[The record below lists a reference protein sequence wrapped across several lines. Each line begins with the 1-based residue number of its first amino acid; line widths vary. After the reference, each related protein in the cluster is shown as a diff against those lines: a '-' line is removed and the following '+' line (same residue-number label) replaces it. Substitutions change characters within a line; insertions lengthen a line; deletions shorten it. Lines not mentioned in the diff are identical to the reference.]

1 MPVVTTLHRIVY
13 QNGKKSVSVA
23 PSTTLE
29 LSDDLAAY
37 FTKSNAVRA
46 ATEGEQAVYEKSQA
60 PSKAAAKK
68 AADKAAADADA
79 KQADADAKKAADEK
93 AAADAAAKQAAD
105 DPLA

>member
-68 AADKAAADADA
+68 AADKAAADA